1 MSITRQ
7 AALEKI
13 RRHPLQATPRLVE
26 QGFVHTGQLAV
37 GAPFHHRDID
47 FWAATSDRQA
57 VTDLFHLL
65 GAQRL
70 SSTRRS
76 EWLNHDVFLL
86 ECSDGSLLVDVK
98 FGDLKVGALTLLS
111 ESELLW
117 SLDEDNRISGAA
129 QIADQ
134 MLRRLACGKAVD
146 SSRLEIVRSVWQEL
160 TGVARDAT
168 INGYQRR
175 FGKAAAMGIRD
186 LLEGREPSM
195 SLARSLRLQVV
206 GAYFSSFAALRTAAS
221 KAFASTAAWITRR
234 PKPFGQP
241 QRGTLTVISG
251 TDGTGKSATL
261 DNVREHLQQH
271 GLRCKTFYLG
281 RSRGDV
287 PDVATSRNV
296 VGRRAAKVA
305 GGQDVYRVSPLS
317 KVASWLHAV
326 EYALRTLRPRFY
338 ALFLGYSVLCD
349 RYCYDI
355 ALIPGGSAW
364 ALRFARWLCPNPDVN
379 VVLHAPPDVIL
390 EGKAERDRAT
400 IERQQTIL
408 AEIVAGNY
416 AREAG
421 LLIDT
426 STTDAAA
433 TRRLITREILAL
445 CQRDY
450 L

>member
-13 RRHPLQATPRLVE
+13 RSHPLQATPLLVE
-26 QGFVHTGQLAV
+26 QGFVHAGQLAV

-57 VTDLFHLL
+57 VTDLFNLL

-86 ECSDGSLLVDVK
+86 ECSDGSLLIDVK

-117 SLDEDNRISGAA
+117 SLDEDNRINGAA

-134 MLRRLACGKAVD
+134 LLRRLARGKAVD
-146 SSRLEIVRSVWQEL
+146 SSRLESVRSVWQEL

-175 FGKAAAMGIRD
+175 YGKAAATAIRD

-195 SLARSLRLQVV
+195 SLARSLRMQVL
-206 GAYFSSFAALRTAAS
+206 GASFSSFAALRTAAS
-221 KAFASTAAWITRR
+221 KAFANTAAWLTRR

-251 TDGTGKSATL
+251 TDGTGKSTTL

-281 RSRGDV
+281 RGRGNV
-287 PDVATSRNV
+287 PGVATLRNA
-296 VGRRAAKVA
+296 VGRRVAKGAA
-305 GGQDVYRVSPLS
+305 GQDVYRVSLLN
-317 KVASWLHAV
+317 KGASWLYSA
-326 EYALRTLRPRFY
+326 EYVLRTLRPRFY
-338 ALFLGYSVLCD
+338 ARVLGYSVLCD

-355 ALIPGGSAW
+355 ALIPGSSAW
-364 ALRFARWLCPNPDVN
+364 ALRFSRWLCPTPDVN

-390 EGKAERDRAT
+390 ERKAERDRAA
-400 IERQQTIL
+400 IERQQAIL
-408 AEIVAGNY
+408 AEIVAGDY

-426 STTDAAA
+426 STTDVAA
-433 TRRLITREILAL
+433 TRRRITREILSL

-450 L
+450 V